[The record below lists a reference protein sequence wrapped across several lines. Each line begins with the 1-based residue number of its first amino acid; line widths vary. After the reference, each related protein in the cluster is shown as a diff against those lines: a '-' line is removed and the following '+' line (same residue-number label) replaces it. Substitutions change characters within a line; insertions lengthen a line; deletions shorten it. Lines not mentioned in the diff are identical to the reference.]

1 MIDIRNLVKA
11 FGNRAVL
18 KGVDLTVSEGEF
30 LTLVGPNG
38 AGKTTLMN
46 VVSTLTKPTG
56 GRVRIAGYD
65 LADGAVQ
72 LRRQIGLVS
81 HKTLLYDDLSAEQNL
96 RFYARMYDVADADAR
111 IETVLRQV
119 GLWGRQRD
127 PVRTYSRGMQQRL
140 AIARSMLHDPP
151 ILLLDEPDTGLD
163 QHAAA
168 LLTNLLHEVGAT
180 RRTVLMTTHNLERGL
195 ELGDRVAILAG
206 GRIAFQAD
214 KSELDAD
221 RFRSVLYS
229 FGYYFQCLDSIVLL
243 KPFRLK

>member
-1 MIDIRNLVKA
+1 MIEIRKLVKA

-18 KGVDLTVSEGEF
+18 KGVDLSVAEGEF

-46 VVSTLTKPTG
+46 VMATLTKPTG
-56 GRVRIAGYD
+56 GQVRMAGYD
-65 LADGAVQ
+65 LADGAVE

-96 RFYARMYDVADADAR
+96 RFYARMYDVPDKEAR
-111 IETVLRQV
+111 IETVLRRV
-119 GLWGRQRD
+119 GLWGRQLD

-140 AIARSMLHDPP
+140 AIARALLHDPP

-168 LLTNLLHEVGAT
+168 MLTDLLHEVGAMQ
-180 RRTVLMTTHNLERGL
+180 RTVLMTTHNLERGL

-206 GRIAFQAD
+206 GRIAYQAD
-214 KSELDAD
+214 RSDLDVQ
-221 RFRSVLYS
+221 RFREA
-229 FGYYFQCLDSIVLL
+229 YYHYVDQEG
-243 KPFRLK
+243 

>member
-1 MIDIRNLVKA
+1 MIEIRRLVKA

-18 KGVDLTVSEGEF
+18 KGVDLTVAEGEF

-46 VVSTLTKPTG
+46 VISTLTKPTG
-56 GRVRIAGYD
+56 GQVRVAGYD
-65 LADGAVQ
+65 LADGAVEV
-72 LRRQIGLVS
+72 RRQLGLVS
-81 HKTLLYDDLSAEQNL
+81 HKTLLYQDLSGEQNL
-96 RFYARMYDVADADAR
+96 HFYARMYDVSEADAR
-111 IETVLRQV
+111 IEMVLRRV

-140 AIARSMLHDPP
+140 AIARAMLHNPP

-168 LLTNLLHEVGAT
+168 MLTDLLHEVGAT

-206 GRIAFQAD
+206 GRIAYQAS
-214 KSELDAD
+214 KSDLDVG
-221 RFRSVLYS
+221 RFREI
-229 FGYYFQCLDSIVLL
+229 YYRYVAG
-243 KPFRLK
+243 

>member
-1 MIDIRNLVKA
+1 MIEIRKLVKA
-11 FGNRAVL
+11 FGSRAVL
-18 KGVDLTVSEGEF
+18 KGVDLKVSEGEF

-46 VVSTLTKPTG
+46 VISTLTKPTG
-56 GRVRIAGYD
+56 GQVRIAGYD

-96 RFYARMYDVADADAR
+96 RFYARMYDVPNADDR

-140 AIARSMLHDPP
+140 AIARAMLHEPP

-168 LLTNLLHEVGAT
+168 MLSELLHQVGAT

-195 ELGDRVAILAG
+195 ELGDRVVILAG
-206 GRIAFQAD
+206 GRIAYQAD
-214 KSELDAD
+214 KSDLDTK
-221 RFRSVLYS
+221 RFREV
-229 FGYYFQCLDSIVLL
+229 YYQYVDQ
-243 KPFRLK
+243 

>member
-1 MIDIRNLVKA
+1 MIEIHKLVKA
-11 FGNRAVL
+11 FGNRVVL

-30 LTLVGPNG
+30 LILVGPNG

-46 VVSTLTKPTG
+46 VISTLTRPTG
-56 GRVRIAGYD
+56 GWVHIAGYD

-96 RFYARMYDVADADAR
+96 RFYARMYEVDDADAR
-111 IETVLRQV
+111 IETVLRRV

-168 LLTNLLHEVGAT
+168 MLTDLLHEVGAT
-180 RRTVLMTTHNLERGL
+180 RRTMLMTTHNLERGL

-206 GRIAFQAD
+206 GRIAYQAD
-214 KSELDAD
+214 KSDLNAD
-221 RFRSVLYS
+221 QFRSAYNKYVEHA
-229 FGYYFQCLDSIVLL
+229 V
-243 KPFRLK
+243 

>member
-1 MIDIRNLVKA
+1 MIEIRRLVKA

-18 KGVDLTVSEGEF
+18 KGVDLSVAEGEF

-46 VVSTLTKPTG
+46 VISTLAKPTG
-56 GRVRIAGYD
+56 GQVRVAGYD
-65 LADGAVQ
+65 LADGAVAM
-72 LRRQIGLVS
+72 RRQIGLVS

-96 RFYARMYDVADADAR
+96 RFFARMYDVPGADAR
-111 IETVLRQV
+111 IETGLRQV

-140 AIARSMLHDPP
+140 AIARALLHEPP

-168 LLTNLLHEVGAT
+168 MLGDLLRDVGAT
-180 RRTVLMTTHNLERGL
+180 RRTVLMTTHNLQRGL

-206 GRIAFQAD
+206 GRIAYQAS
-214 KSELDAD
+214 KSELDPNQ
-221 RFRSVLYS
+221 FREVYYQSVE
-229 FGYYFQCLDSIVLL
+229 G
-243 KPFRLK
+243 

>member
-1 MIDIRNLVKA
+1 MIEIRKLVKA
-11 FGNRAVL
+11 FGSRAVL
-18 KGVDLTVSEGEF
+18 KGVDLSVSEGEF

-46 VVSTLTKPTG
+46 VISTLTKPTG
-56 GRVRIAGYD
+56 GQVRIAGYD

-72 LRRQIGLVS
+72 LRRQMGLVS

-96 RFYARMYDVADADAR
+96 RFYARMYDVPSADDR

-140 AIARSMLHDPP
+140 AIARAMLHEPP

-168 LLTNLLHEVGAT
+168 MLSELLHEVGAT

-195 ELGDRVAILAG
+195 ELGDRVVILAG
-206 GRIAFQAD
+206 GRIAYQAN
-214 KSELDAD
+214 KSDLDTK
-221 RFRSVLYS
+221 RFREV
-229 FGYYFQCLDSIVLL
+229 YYQYVDQ
-243 KPFRLK
+243 

>member
-1 MIDIRNLVKA
+1 MIEIRRLVKA

-18 KGVDLTVSEGEF
+18 KGVDLSVAEGEF

-46 VVSTLTKPTG
+46 VVSTLAKPTG
-56 GRVRIAGYD
+56 GQVRVAGYD
-65 LADGAVQ
+65 LADGSVA

-96 RFYARMYDVADADAR
+96 RFYARMYDVTGADSRIDA
-111 IETVLRQV
+111 VLRQV

-140 AIARSMLHDPP
+140 AIARALLHDPP

-168 LLTNLLHEVGAT
+168 MLGDLLHDVGAT
-180 RRTVLMTTHNLERGL
+180 RRTVLMTTHNLQRGL

-206 GRIAFQAD
+206 GRVAYQAS
-214 KSELDAD
+214 KSELDANQ
-221 RFRSVLYS
+221 FREVYYQSVE
-229 FGYYFQCLDSIVLL
+229 G
-243 KPFRLK
+243 

>member
-1 MIDIRNLVKA
+1 MIEIRKLVKA

-18 KGVDLTVSEGEF
+18 RGVDLSVAEGEF

-46 VVSTLTKPTG
+46 VISTLSKPTAGEVRVG
-56 GRVRIAGYD
+56 GYN
-65 LADGAVQ
+65 LADGAVAV
-72 LRRQIGLVS
+72 RRQMGLVS

-96 RFYARMYDVADADAR
+96 RFYARMYDIGDANAR
-111 IETVLRQV
+111 IETVLRRV

-140 AIARSMLHDPP
+140 AIARAMLHDPP

-168 LLTNLLHEVGAT
+168 MLSDLMHEVGAT
-180 RRTVLMTTHNLERGL
+180 HRTVLMTTHNLERGL
-195 ELGDRVAILAG
+195 ELGNRVAILAD
-206 GRIAFQAD
+206 GRIAYQAD
-214 KSELDAD
+214 KADLDTSQ
-221 RFRSVLYS
+221 FREV
-229 FGYYFQCLDSIVLL
+229 YYQFVTG
-243 KPFRLK
+243 

>member
-1 MIDIRNLVKA
+1 MIKIRKLVKA

-46 VVSTLTKPTG
+46 VISTLSKPTG
-56 GRVRIAGYD
+56 GLVHIAGYD

-96 RFYARMYDVADADAR
+96 RFYTRMYDVTDADTR
-111 IETVLRQV
+111 IETVLRRV

-168 LLTNLLHEVGAT
+168 MLTDLLHEVGAT

-195 ELGDRVAILAG
+195 ELGDRVAILAS

-214 KSELDAD
+214 KSELDPGQ
-221 RFRSVLYS
+221 FREI
-229 FGYYFQCLDSIVLL
+229 YYEYVDG
-243 KPFRLK
+243 

>member
-1 MIDIRNLVKA
+1 MIDIRKLVKA
-11 FGNRAVL
+11 FGSRAVL
-18 KGVDLTVSEGEF
+18 KGVDLSVSEGEF

-46 VVSTLTKPTG
+46 VISTLTKATG
-56 GRVRIAGYD
+56 GQVRIAGYD

-96 RFYARMYDVADADAR
+96 RFYARMYDVPGADNR

-140 AIARSMLHDPP
+140 AIARAMLHEPP

-168 LLTNLLHEVGAT
+168 MLSELLHEVGAT

-206 GRIAFQAD
+206 GRIAYQAETSDLD
-214 KSELDAD
+214 KD
-221 RFRSVLYS
+221 RFREV
-229 FGYYFQCLDSIVLL
+229 YYQHVNE
-243 KPFRLK
+243 

>member
-1 MIDIRNLVKA
+1 MIEIRKLVKA

-18 KGVDLTVSEGEF
+18 KGVDLTVSVWEF

-46 VVSTLTKPTG
+46 VISTLIKPTG
-56 GRVRIAGYD
+56 GLVHIAGYD

-111 IETVLRQV
+111 IEMVLRRV

-168 LLTNLLHEVGAT
+168 MLTDLLHEVGAT

-206 GRIAFQAD
+206 GRIAYQAD

-221 RFRSVLYS
+221 RFRSAYNKYVERA
-229 FGYYFQCLDSIVLL
+229 V
-243 KPFRLK
+243 